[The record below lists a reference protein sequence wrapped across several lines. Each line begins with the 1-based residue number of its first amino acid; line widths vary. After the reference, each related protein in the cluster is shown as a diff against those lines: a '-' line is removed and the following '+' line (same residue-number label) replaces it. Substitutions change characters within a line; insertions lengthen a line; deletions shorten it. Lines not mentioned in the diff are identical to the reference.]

1 MDSLFAMNYPH
12 LHSKFIMD
20 MLGEMLCG
28 IYTAMLTSSATEAE
42 HQRGETS
49 LDITAHMGISQ
60 LIHRVEEGEYLAVIL
75 KESDYRLV
83 ETSEFLIRLI
93 TSWIM
98 SAAAANAMTQI
109 GSCNIFP
116 KKNPATSKTKMIEEA

>member
-1 MDSLFAMNYPH
+1 MDSLFAVNYLH
-12 LHSKFIMD
+12 FHSKFLVD
-20 MLGEMLCG
+20 MLAEMLGG
-28 IYTAMLTSSATEAE
+28 IHTAVLASETE
-42 HQRGETS
+42 HQRGEAT

-98 SAAAANAMTQI
+98 SAAAVEDVSSTIARRVFGDSLAI
-109 GSCNIFP
+109 
-116 KKNPATSKTKMIEEA
+116 

>member
-1 MDSLFAMNYPH
+1 MDSLFAVNYLH
-12 LHSKFIMD
+12 FHSKFLVD
-20 MLGEMLCG
+20 MLAQVLGG
-28 IYTAMLTSSATEAE
+28 IHTAVLASGASETE
-42 HQRGETS
+42 HQRGEAT

-60 LIHRVEEGEYLAVIL
+60 LIHRVKEGEYLAVIL

-98 SAAAANAMTQI
+98 SAAAVEDVSSAVARRVFGDSLAI
-109 GSCNIFP
+109 
-116 KKNPATSKTKMIEEA
+116 